1 MKSLNL
7 YSGLLKKFVSKQMD
21 KKDLPDFSGLVTP
34 KLTIITPSYNQA
46 DFLERT
52 ILSVLNQGYPDLE
65 YIVIDGGSTDHS
77 VDILRKYE
85 KHLAF
90 WVSEKDKGQVDALNK
105 ALKRASGEW
114 IAFQNSDDVYFPET
128 FLNFAKAVSKSN
140 GDILYGDLYLIDT
153 QDQVLELLKT
163 IPFSFYAQLWEGM
176 QIHNQSLFFKRDLV
190 ENFGLFDE
198 TYHFAFDYEF
208 ITRYTSQPGVKALRV
223 NGLAGALRIHESAKS
238 STIAEVGRKEHEKIR
253 DEFARKLNLKVPT
266 KIRYLCIRLRKVMY
280 LIGSLDFA
288 YLIHRLGFYSRR

>member
-1 MKSLNL
+1 
-7 YSGLLKKFVSKQMD
+7 MD

-52 ILSVLNQGYPDLE
+52 ILSVLNQGYPNLE

-153 QDQVLELLKT
+153 QDRVLEL
-163 IPFSFYAQLWEGM
+163 
-176 QIHNQSLFFKRDLV
+176 
-190 ENFGLFDE
+190 
-198 TYHFAFDYEF
+198 
-208 ITRYTSQPGVKALRV
+208 
-223 NGLAGALRIHESAKS
+223 
-238 STIAEVGRKEHEKIR
+238 
-253 DEFARKLNLKVPT
+253 
-266 KIRYLCIRLRKVMY
+266 
-280 LIGSLDFA
+280 
-288 YLIHRLGFYSRR
+288 